1 MNNDII
7 QILNDMDNTAI
18 SLLLGI
24 LGIGITI
31 FTVIYSFMESTQQ
44 KVKNL
49 DVLIQQST
57 NSDPRMEAEY
67 QISKSYLS
75 RLRIMNRWILGL
87 IIGDLAVFALFSL
100 HMFKTDEVKLVYYSF
115 LVLGIY
121 LLLCIVV
128 FAVYVWQYIQRFKNV

>member
-7 QILNDMDNTAI
+7 QILNDMNNTAI

-31 FTVIYSFMESTQQ
+31 FTVIYSFMETTQQ

-57 NSDPRMEAEY
+57 DSDPRMEAEY
-67 QISKSYLS
+67 KISKSYLS
-75 RLRIMNRWILGL
+75 RLRFMNRWILVL
-87 IIGDLAVFALFSL
+87 IVGDIVVFALFSL
-100 HMFKTDEVKLVYYSF
+100 HIFKSDEVKLLYFSF

-121 LLLCIVV
+121 LLLCMVV
-128 FAVYVWQYIQRFKNV
+128 FAVYVLQYIQRFKNL